1 MKQGLSRFRSQRLRE
16 RLKEASLRSGNSE
29 THWTRRPVLGWG
41 IGILLWLASWAL
53 LFSGTGPGHLTAI
66 IHGAVVLLLGT
77 ILAGLIL
84 RVLDPALLQDN
95 SRILL
100 LAMSCLLTLIPA
112 GLLRHFSGQMVLF
125 PKEILPLL
133 MPFPLAPLLTGLLL
147 GGPAAIVTGAWT
159 SLASML
165 LLQSELTSLFAGFFS
180 SVVVALLVPAVRRR
194 TQIIRIGVIV
204 SLCQVALVLLELQQW
219 PPDWSAMARQIL
231 FCGIG
236 GTGAALVV
244 VLLLPLS
251 ESLFGLTTNITLL
264 ELSDLGHPLLRRL
277 AFEAPGTYHHSLMVA
292 NLAHAAAD
300 AIHAN
305 AVLARVG
312 AYFHDI
318 GKMTKAKY
326 FTENMQEAESPHDE
340 LAPSMSALVVMG
352 HVKEGLSLAMLHKL
366 PGVVM
371 EIIEQHHGTGLAA
384 YFHHKAGQQAM
395 AGSKD
400 SPPHRKNPTT
410 ISTTVDESPYRY
422 PGPRPLSREAA
433 IIMLADALEATS
445 RSMEKPT
452 PGHITELVDRLVNSR
467 FEDGQ
472 FEECEMD
479 LAELAQVKK
488 AFVACLTNMLHTRI
502 TYPKT

>member
-1 MKQGLSRFRSQRLRE
+1 MKESCLRGGPNE
-16 RLKEASLRSGNSE
+16 S
-29 THWTRRPVLGWG
+29 HWTRRPVLGWG
-41 IGILLWLASWAL
+41 IGILLWLAAWAL
-53 LFSGTGPGHLTAI
+53 LFSRTGPANLAGLIQGAAI
-66 IHGAVVLLLGT
+66 LLLGT
-77 ILAGLIL
+77 ILSALIL
-84 RVLDPALLQDN
+84 RVLDPAILTDN

-112 GLLRHFSGQMVLF
+112 GLLRYLSGQPHLI
-125 PKEILPLL
+125 PEDILPSL

-147 GGPAAIVTGAWT
+147 GGPAAIVTGCWT
-159 SLASML
+159 SLASMV
-165 LLQSELTSLFAGFFS
+165 LLQSDITSLFAGFFAA
-180 SVVVALLVPAVRRR
+180 VVVALLVPGVRRR

-204 SLCQVALVLLELQQW
+204 SLCQSTVFLLEIKDF
-219 PPDWSAMARQIL
+219 PPDWITMARQVL
-231 FCGIG
+231 FCVMG

-244 VLLLPLS
+244 VLLLPLF
-251 ESLFGLTTNITLL
+251 ESLFGITTNITLL

-300 AIHAN
+300 AIQAN
-305 AVLARVG
+305 STLARVG

-326 FTENMQEAESPHDE
+326 FTENIQEAESPHDE

-384 YFHHKAGQQAM
+384 YFHHKAGQQALTAPRD
-395 AGSKD
+395 AGN
-400 SPPHRKNPTT
+400 RGKNPTT
-410 ISTTVDESPYRY
+410 VSTVDESPYRY

-452 PGHITELVDRLVNSR
+452 PGHITELVDRLVDGR

-472 FEECEMD
+472 FDECEME
-479 LAELAQVKK
+479 LAELALVKK